1 MAGYKETP
9 RQKMIAMMYLVLTA
23 LLALN
28 VSVEILN
35 AFLVVNDSMETTN
48 QVFATKTEG
57 LYRQFETQ
65 YTQSPDKVG
74 PFWNKAKEVKKLS
87 GEMKDYIVNMKYDMI
102 AFSERIPVAEA
113 KSKSLRELKGKDKY
127 DQTTSYFIGS
137 SEDGSRGKSRELK
150 NRIIKYKQDL
160 INLVDPNRRSMIKL
174 GLDIDGPFYNAS
186 GKKEPNWE
194 MHNFYRTIL
203 AADVTILNKLIAE
216 VQNAEQ
222 DVVTQFMSQI
232 SATDF
237 KIDQVGA
244 TVVPKSQYVF
254 MGDSYEAEV
263 FVTAMDT
270 KQNFTAN
277 IGGRGYS
284 SEGGKVKVLLPATRP
299 GPQTVTGN
307 VMFKSPDGVVKP
319 YPVSFEYIVAP
330 PTLTVSPT
338 KMNVLYAAV
347 DNPVSISAGG
357 VSDAQISANISQGSI
372 SRVGNTWIAKVSQP
386 GKAVV
391 SVTAKVGDKVKP
403 MGSFEFRV
411 KNVPNP
417 TAFIA
422 NTDGG
427 VVSRE
432 MLTASAL
439 IPRMPADFDFD
450 LNFVITSYTF
460 SGNRK
465 GDVVDLKG
473 VGNRLTEDMK
483 NFIRDCKRGSKVNFE
498 DIYAKGPDGKNRR
511 LNSIVIS
518 IQ

>member
-48 QVFATKTEG
+48 QVFATKNED
-57 LYRQFETQ
+57 LYKMFEKQ
-65 YTQSPDKVG
+65 YAQSPDKVG
-74 PFWNKAKEVKKLS
+74 PFFNKAKEVKKLS
-87 GEMKDYIVNMKYDMI
+87 EEMKTYINDMKYDMI

-127 DQTTSYFIGS
+127 DQTTAYFIGQ
-137 SEDGSRGKSRELK
+137 SEDGSKGKSKILK
-150 NRIIKYKQDL
+150 DRIIKYKQDL
-160 INLVDPNRRSMIKL
+160 LNLVDPGNRGSIKL
-174 GLDIDGPFYNAS
+174 GLDTDGPFYNAD
-186 GKKEPNWE
+186 GKKQNWE

-203 AADVTILNKLIAE
+203 AADVTILNKFIAE

-222 DVVTQFMSQI
+222 DLVNHFMGQI

-254 MGDSYEAEV
+254 MGESYEAEV

-277 IGGRGYS
+277 IGGRGYT
-284 SEGGKVKVLLPATRP
+284 SEAGKVKVQLPATAP
-299 GPQTVTGN
+299 GPKTVTGN
-307 VMFKSPDGVVKP
+307 VMFKSPSGEIKP
-319 YPVSFEYIVAP
+319 YPVSFDYIVAP
-330 PTLTVSPT
+330 PSLTVSPT
-338 KMNVLYAAV
+338 KMNVLYVGV

-357 VSDAQISANISQGSI
+357 VSDAQISAAITQGTI
-372 SRVGNTWIAKVSQP
+372 VRTANGWVSRVSQA
-386 GKAVV
+386 GKATVT
-391 SVTAKVGDKVKP
+391 VTAKVGDRVKP
-403 MGSFEFRV
+403 MGAFEFRV
-411 KNVPNP
+411 KNVPSP
-417 TAFIA
+417 TAYIA

-427 VVSRE
+427 VVGRE
-432 MLTASAL
+432 VLAASAL
-439 IPRMPADFDFD
+439 IPRMPPDFEFD
-450 LNFVITSYTF
+450 LNFIITSFTF

-465 GDVVDLKG
+465 GDVIDYKG
-473 VGNRLTEDMK
+473 VGNKLTDEMRT
-483 NFIRDCKRGSKVNFE
+483 FIKECKRGSKVSLE
-498 DIYAKGPDGKNRR
+498 DIYAKGPDGKNRK
-511 LNSIVIS
+511 LNSIVLT

>member
-48 QVFATKTEG
+48 QTFSRKTEA
-57 LYRQFETQ
+57 LYKQFAQ
-65 YTQSPDKVG
+65 QDAQSHDKVG
-74 PFWNKAKEVKKLS
+74 PFYNKALEVKKLS
-87 GEMKDYIVNMKYDMI
+87 NEMKDYIVNMKYDMI
-102 AFSERIPVAEA
+102 SFSERIPVEEA
-113 KSKSLRELKGKDKY
+113 KTKLLRELKGKDKY

-150 NRIIKYKQDL
+150 NKIIKYKEA
-160 INLVDPNRRSMIKL
+160 IMNLVDADKRGMIKL
-174 GLDIDGPFYNAS
+174 GLDTDGPFYNAD
-186 GKKEPNWE
+186 GKKQNWE
-194 MHNFYRTIL
+194 MHNFYRTIM

-216 VQNAEQ
+216 VQNAES
-222 DVVTQFMSQI
+222 DVVTHFMSQI

-254 MGDSYEAEV
+254 MGENYEAEV

-284 SEGGKVKVLLPATRP
+284 SEMGKVKVVLPATSE
-299 GPQTVTGN
+299 GPKTVTGN
-307 VMFKSPDGVVKP
+307 VMFKSPDGEIKP

-330 PTLTVSPT
+330 PSLTVAPT

-357 VSDAQISANISQGSI
+357 VSDAQISATISQGTIVRS
-372 SRVGNTWIAKVSQP
+372 GKGWIARVSTP

-391 SVTAKVGDKVKP
+391 TVTAKVGDRVKP

-417 TAFIA
+417 SAYIA
-422 NTDGG
+422 NVTDGP
-427 VVSRE
+427 VSRE
-432 MLTASAL
+432 LIVASGAL
-439 IPRMPADFDFD
+439 IPRMPPDFEFD
-450 LNFVITSYTF
+450 LNFVITSFKF

-465 GDVVDLKG
+465 GDIIDYPAQ
-473 VGNRLTEDMK
+473 GNRLSEVMK
-483 NFIRDCKRGSKVNFE
+483 EFVRGCKRGEKIVLE
-498 DIYAKGPDGKNRR
+498 DIYAKGPDGKNRK
-511 LNSIVIS
+511 LPSIVLTV
-518 IQ
+518 Q